1 MYSQFVVVGGV
12 ATNSTHVLTIRSS
25 GVATNSTH
33 VLPIRGW
40 PQTVHVSP
48 VPHAV
53 ATSCHSS
60 R

>member
-33 VLPIRGW
+33 VLRW

-48 VPHAV
+48 VWL
-53 ATSCHSS
+53 HS
-60 R
+60 